1 MPSIQQASHLR
12 HPISQLPR
20 INQSLKNMGKNRLEM
35 KENVKQHQ
43 YRNFS
48 FVSFLFMA
56 HFSYLT
62 SLFSISLIYFRVFL
76 LFLTIFIFFSFLA
89 KMWHRTESCFRF
101 SSFMFAMVTKTLF
114 FLRIF
119 CDLSSF
125 FLPFQFVAKMF
136 ISESSF
142 LHSFYVYMCA
152 SEYTLI

>member
-12 HPISQLPR
+12 HRISQLPR

-48 FVSFLFMA
+48 FISFLFMA

-76 LFLTIFIFFSFLA
+76 LFCFFFFGKNVTRNWILFPFFFI
-89 KMWHRTESCFRF
+89 
-101 SSFMFAMVTKTLF
+101 MFEMVTKNPF
-114 FLRIF
+114 FLWIF
-119 CDLSSF
+119 VIFLFLFTLSICGKNVYF
-125 FLPFQFVAKMF
+125 QIFLP
-136 ISESSF
+136 SF
-142 LHSFYVYMCA
+142 LFYICMCVCVCFC
-152 SEYTLI
+152 EYTLI